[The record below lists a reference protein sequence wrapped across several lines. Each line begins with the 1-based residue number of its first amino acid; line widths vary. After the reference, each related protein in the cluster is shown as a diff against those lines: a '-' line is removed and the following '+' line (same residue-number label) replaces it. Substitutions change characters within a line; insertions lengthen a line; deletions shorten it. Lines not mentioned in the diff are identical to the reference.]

1 MMNRFITLV
10 LGVVSLMTKK
20 YSMIRLMAVFL
31 LALVLV
37 KPAGAAGYLLAQG
50 KGYAICEAFKR
61 RLDKLGSM
69 KEPLALV
76 TLDNS
81 HKRILWEVP
90 GIKEAA
96 WQDLDVDAHA
106 DLFETLIRYYMLSDH
121 AKMSLRI
128 AQRSSWDPGDE
139 AGKRR
144 PLAEIIGRRRIP
156 QPQDVKSGKAK
167 LQVLRANL
175 QLVDDAPETI
185 SRIWWK
191 HSRREY
197 DYGVIMYVVTDNL
210 KSINVAK
217 EEIAD
222 YSSGG
227 DLVVYG
233 DKHYIVDWDGMVA
246 LIARD
251 FGDGLVPFCTID
263 FDWKTQGK

>member
-1 MMNRFITLV
+1 
-10 LGVVSLMTKK
+10 
-20 YSMIRLMAVFL
+20 MIRLMTLLFL
-31 LALVLV
+31 APVIV
-37 KPAGAAGYLLAQG
+37 KPAIAAGYLLKQG
-50 KGYAICEAFKR
+50 KGYAICEAFKK

-81 HKRILWEVP
+81 YKRFLWEVP

-106 DLFETLIRYYMLSDH
+106 DLFDTLIRYYMLSDH
-121 AKMSLRI
+121 EKMSLRMV
-128 AQRSSWDPGDE
+128 QRSSWDPDDE
-139 AGKRR
+139 AGERR

-156 QPQDVKSGKAK
+156 QPEDVKSGKAK
-167 LQVLRANL
+167 LQVLRANI

-185 SRIWWK
+185 ARVWWK
-191 HSRREY
+191 FSPAEY
-197 DYGVIMYVVTDNL
+197 DYGVIMYLVTDNL

-222 YSSGG
+222 YSSRG

-233 DKHYIVDWDGMVA
+233 DKHYIVNWDGMGA

-251 FGDGLVPFCTID
+251 LGNGLVPFCAID
-263 FDWKTQGK
+263 FDWKTQRKEIRK